1 MHTFTHLEQTQHGS
15 RTFPA
20 AYYYVD
26 DRHPRYQMPFHW
38 HKEWEILRVKSGVFR
53 IFLDNGE
60 FTAKAG
66 DVVLI
71 RGGILH
77 GGMPDSCVYECFV
90 FDLYGLFHTSEMVK
104 KHLRPFYR
112 QEAIPQS
119 FFPFEPEGE
128 ICKIADGL
136 MSVFS
141 GNTACCELETAA
153 YICRLFAWILNSGCY
168 TAAAAEAYGD
178 NRRIDQVK
186 TVLEYIEAHY
196 SSVLSLEELAGILGM
211 NPKYFCKFFSS
222 LTHQTPMDYVNFY
235 RIEHAA
241 YLLDSTDLPV
251 TAVGSECGFSESS
264 YFTKVFKKYKGITPK
279 DYRHLR
285 THSSG

>member
-15 RTFPA
+15 RAFPA

-38 HKEWEILRVKSGVFR
+38 HNEWEILRVKSGIFR
-53 IFLDNGE
+53 IFLDDGE

-90 FDLYGLFHTSEMVK
+90 FDLYGLFQTSEMVK

-119 FFPFEPEGE
+119 FFPFEPEKE

-136 MSVFS
+136 MSVFA
-141 GNTACCELETAA
+141 GNTTCCELETAA

-168 TAAAAEAYGD
+168 TTATVEVYGD
-178 NRRIDQVK
+178 NHRIDQIK
-186 TVLEYIEAHY
+186 AVLEHIETHY
-196 SSVLSLEELAGILGM
+196 NSVLSLGELAGIVGM

-241 YLLDSTDLPV
+241 FLLDSTDLSV
-251 TAVGSECGFSESS
+251 TAVGSECGFPESS
-264 YFTKVFKKYKGITPK
+264 YFTKVFKKYKGIAPK

-285 THSSG
+285 THSPG